1 VDITLLLLLLSG
13 ICWSIVY
20 IDSIRVGFKQ
30 KTYAM
35 PIWALGLN
43 IAWEFLHTVLNL
55 RGEFFSIQTVVN
67 GVWFFLDLFILLS
80 YFRFGYQFFPKNIQK
95 RWFYIWSGTLIVV
108 SFLLQYL
115 FVVEFGQFKG
125 ASYAAFLQNLLMS
138 VLFIVML
145 VQRGGSNGQ
154 TLTIA
159 VCKCIGTIAP
169 TILFGFV
176 GHRIFGGAN
185 SFILAVGIII
195 ALFDLAYIWMLAKT
209 IRKEKQKTNSLTLF

>member
-1 VDITLLLLLLSG
+1 MDTTLFLLLLSG

-43 IAWEFLHTVLNL
+43 LAWELLHTVLNL
-55 RGEFFSIQTVVN
+55 KSEYFSIQTVVN
-67 GVWFFLDLFILLS
+67 GIWFFLDLFILFS

-95 RWFYIWSGTLIVV
+95 RWFYIWSGFIIIV

-115 FVVEFGQFKG
+115 FIVEFGQFKG

-138 VLFIVML
+138 VLFIAML
-145 VQRGGSNGQ
+145 VQRGSSNGQ

-169 TILFGFV
+169 TILFGVV

-195 ALFDLAYIWMLAKT
+195 ALFDMAYIWMLAKT
-209 IRKEKQKTNSLTLF
+209 IWSEKQKTNISTIF

>member
-1 VDITLLLLLLSG
+1 VDTTLFLLLLSG

-20 IDSIRVGFKQ
+20 IDSIRVGFKL
-30 KTYAM
+30 KTYTM

-55 RGEFFSIQTVVN
+55 RGEYFSVQTVVN
-67 GVWFFLDLFILLS
+67 GVWFFLDLFILFN
-80 YFRFGYQFFPKNIQK
+80 YFRFGSQFFPKNIHK
-95 RWFYIWSGTLIVV
+95 KWFYIWSVVVIVI

-125 ASYAAFLQNLLMS
+125 AGYAAFLQNLLMS
-138 VLFIVML
+138 VLFITML
-145 VQRGGSNGQ
+145 VQRGSSNGQ

-169 TILFGFV
+169 TILFGIV
-176 GHRIFGGAN
+176 GHKIFEGAN
-185 SFILAVGIII
+185 SFILAIGIII
-195 ALFDLAYIWMLAKT
+195 ALFDTTYIWMLAKT
-209 IRKEKQKTNSLTLF
+209 IRKEKQKTNVSSRF